1 MVVQITTGLATIVA
15 VLQGGG
21 YPRIH
26 TLHSA
31 NWRNEF
37 PEVVKEGLGR
47 LKGIKAVVELKNDAR
62 PHFCK
67 CRPVPFAL
75 RTQVEEAIHQQVK
88 EGELRPVEQSEW
100 AAPIVIAK
108 KKNGE
113 IRICADFK
121 TTINPH
127 LRPKT
132 FPLPTAEEVFSTLSQ
147 GESFTKLDLA
157 RAFKQMEVSEESQ
170 PLLTIP
176 THLGLFQYCRLPFG
190 VATAPA
196 MWQRAMS
203 IVLQGCERVVY
214 FIDDILVT
222 GKTRKEHEANL
233 GRCSNGC
240 SSLDCE

>member
-1 MVVQITTGLATIVA
+1 M
-15 VLQGGG
+15 
-21 YPRIH
+21 
-26 TLHSA
+26 
-31 NWRNEF
+31 
-37 PEVVKEGLGR
+37 
-47 LKGIKAVVELKNDAR
+47 KGIKAEIELKKDAR
-62 PHFCK
+62 PRFCK

-75 RTQVEEAIHQQVK
+75 REQVEEAIRLQVK

-108 KKNGE
+108 KKDGG

-127 LRPKT
+127 LHPKP

-157 RAFKQMEVSEESQ
+157 RAFKQMEVSEKSQ
-170 PLLTIP
+170 PLLTIT

-203 IVLQGCERVVY
+203 IVLQGCERVIY

-222 GKTRKEHEANL
+222 GKTRKEHESNL
-233 GRCSNGC
+233 RKVLQRLQQFELRINLSKCRFFQKSVDYLGSPT
-240 SSLDCE
+240 SFI